1 MNYMKNL
8 GISILIS
15 LGMIII
21 LTTLMTLFSYFDI
34 FGNFFV
40 SAMKIIIPI
49 LSFFIGGISLGKKSN
64 QKGWLEGIKLGL
76 ILIIII
82 LIFNYLALDWNFN
95 LKNTLYYLILMIGS
109 IFGSM
114 IGISR
119 NKKEKN

>member
-15 LGMIII
+15 LGMIVV
-21 LTTLMTLFSYFDI
+21 LTMLMTLFSYFDI
-34 FGNFFV
+34 FGKAFV
-40 SAMKIIIPI
+40 STMKIIIPI

-76 ILIIII
+76 ILIIMI

-95 LKNTLYYLILMIGS
+95 LKNILYYLILMIGS

-119 NKKEKN
+119 KKKEES

>member
-15 LGMIII
+15 LGMIVI
-21 LTTLMTLFSYFDI
+21 LTTLITIFSYFDI
-34 FGNFFV
+34 FDTPFV
-40 SAMKIIIPI
+40 STMKIIIPI

-76 ILIIII
+76 ILIIMI
-82 LIFNYLALDWNFN
+82 LIFNYLALDWSFN
-95 LKNTLYYLILMIGS
+95 IKNILYYLILIFGS
-109 IFGSM
+109 ILGSM

-119 NKKEKN
+119 KKKEEN

>member
-1 MNYMKNL
+1 
-8 GISILIS
+8 
-15 LGMIII
+15 MIVI
-21 LTTLMTLFSYFDI
+21 LTMLMTLFSYFDI
-34 FGNFFV
+34 FGKAFV
-40 SAMKIIIPI
+40 STMKIIIPI

-76 ILIIII
+76 ILIIMI

-95 LKNTLYYLILMIGS
+95 LKNILYYLILMMGS

-119 NKKEKN
+119 KKKEES

>member
-15 LGMIII
+15 LGMTVI
-21 LTTLMTLFSYFDI
+21 LTMLMTLFSYFDI
-34 FGNFFV
+34 FGKSFV

-64 QKGWLEGIKLGL
+64 QKGWFEGIKLGL
-76 ILIIII
+76 ILIIMI
-82 LIFNYLALDWNFN
+82 LIFNYLALDWSFN